1 MLQKTWLLQRS
12 EHVPSDTTRNVDAAC
27 CQYLHRE
34 IAGLTAKNRNEHLN
48 GVLACLARAFRVGS
62 LIDDH
67 HRRIACRTDQL
78 GDVGILRQLLD
89 IAKIAV
95 NVGNADSRTDVFK
108 AHVLKTLKHVLQ
120 QSYLSLVGWSKIRM
134 TTFGAVSKI
143 AVSIPSQK
151 GFAQSRT
158 RCDHPYS
165 SPGYRFP
172 NIDC

>member
-120 QSYLSLVGWSKIRM
+120 QPDLSFVAGSKVRM
-134 TTFGAVSKI
+134 TPFGAVRNI
-143 AVSIPSQK
+143 AVSIPGQE
-151 GFAQSRT
+151 GFPESRT
-158 RCDHPYS
+158 RRNHTYS
-165 SPGYRFP
+165 SSGCRF
-172 NIDC
+172 